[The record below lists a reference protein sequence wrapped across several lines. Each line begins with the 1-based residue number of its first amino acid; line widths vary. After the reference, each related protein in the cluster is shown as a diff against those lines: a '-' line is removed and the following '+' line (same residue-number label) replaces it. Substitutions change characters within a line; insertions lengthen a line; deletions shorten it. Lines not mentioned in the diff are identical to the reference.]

1 MAFYPLPFGH
11 VELRID
17 ARDPKALARHCAAAE
32 LAAQLASRK
41 EARR

>member
-17 ARDPKALARHCAAAE
+17 RRDPHPPVLAAE
-32 LAAQLASRK
+32 SVT
-41 EARR
+41 RRRRRRWRLGR